1 MIEKINNISIKKRVS
16 FFISFLVGI
25 LFILFSILIIFV
37 INANIENEEIINK
50 LIIIT
55 IISGLTVTGIAFSA
69 TWFIVSHALKD
80 LPKIEKFAKQIAG
93 GRLNKTFRSKRNDEI
108 GKIIKSIVNIKDRL
122 SIVILTSQR
131 LSKLLINS
139 TENLNESSI
148 KITETTSE
156 QAASAEEISSS
167 MEQMYATISSNNKK
181 ANDTNKITQVSVQ
194 KLSDNKVLII
204 NSLKSVAE
212 INEKITIIQ
221 EIANKTDI
229 LSINAAI
236 EAARAGD
243 AGKGFSVVAQ
253 EIRKLADKTQLASKE
268 IEELSKSN
276 HELSKLAS
284 DEIIKII
291 PEITK
296 SAEMVKHI
304 ADASIE
310 QQTGISQVNN
320 SVQQLNS
327 VSQQN
332 AATSEEISATYSEII
347 QHIKELN
354 ETIEYFTV

>member
-1 MIEKINNISIKKRVS
+1 MFEKINNISIKKKVS
-16 FFISFLVGI
+16 FFISFVVGV
-25 LFILFSILIIFV
+25 LFILFSAFIIFNM
-37 INANIENEEIINK
+37 NANIENEKIINK

-55 IISGLTVTGIAFSA
+55 IISGLTVTGIAFST
-69 TWFIVSHALKD
+69 TWFIVSYALKD
-80 LPKIEKFAKQIAG
+80 LSKIEEFAKQIAG
-93 GRLNKTFRSKRNDEI
+93 GRLNKTFRSRRKDEI
-108 GKIIKSIVNIKDRL
+108 GKIIKSLVNIKDRL
-122 SIVILTSQR
+122 SVVILTSQR

-139 TENLNESSI
+139 TENLNEASV

-156 QAASAEEISSS
+156 QAASTEEISSS
-167 MEQMYATISSNNKK
+167 MEQMYATISSNNEK
-181 ANDTNKITQVSVQ
+181 AEDTSKITQISVK
-194 KLSDNKVLII
+194 KLRDNKVMII
-204 NSLKSVAE
+204 NTLKSVAE

-243 AGKGFSVVAQ
+243 AGRGFSVVAQ
-253 EIRKLADKTQLASKE
+253 EIRKLADKTKLASKD
-268 IEELSKSN
+268 IIELSKSN
-276 HELSKLAS
+276 QELSKLAS

-296 SAEMVKHI
+296 SAEMIKHI
-304 ADASIE
+304 ADASTE

-320 SVQQLNS
+320 SIQELNS
-327 VSQQN
+327 VSQKN

-347 QHIKELN
+347 QYIKELN

>member
-1 MIEKINNISIKKRVS
+1 MFEKISNISIKKKVS
-16 FFISFLVGI
+16 FFISFVVGI
-25 LFILFSILIIFV
+25 LFILFSGFILFEMNV
-37 INANIENEEIINK
+37 NIEDEKIINK
-50 LIIIT
+50 LTIIT

-69 TWFIVSHALKD
+69 TWFIVNYALKD
-80 LPKIEKFAKQIAG
+80 LPKIEEFAKQIAG
-93 GRLNKTFRSKRNDEI
+93 GRLNKTFRSKRKDEI
-108 GKIIKSIVNIKDRL
+108 GKIIKSLINIKDRL

-139 TENLNESSI
+139 TENLNIASV
-148 KITETTSE
+148 KITETTNE
-156 QAASAEEISSS
+156 QASSVEKISSS
-167 MEQMYATISSNNKK
+167 MEQMYATIISNNEK
-181 ANDTNKITQVSVQ
+181 AEDTNKITQLSAK
-194 KLSDNKVLII
+194 KLSDNKVMII
-204 NSLKSVAE
+204 NTLKSVAV
-212 INEKITIIQ
+212 ISEKITIIQ

-236 EAARAGD
+236 EAARAGE
-243 AGKGFSVVAQ
+243 AGRGFSVVAQ

-268 IEELSKSN
+268 IEELSISN
-276 HELSKLAS
+276 QELSKLAS
-284 DEIIKII
+284 NEIIKII

-304 ADASIE
+304 ADASKE

-320 SVQQLNS
+320 SIQELNS

-332 AATSEEISATYSEII
+332 AATSEEISATYSEIV